1 MSSSN
6 PETDVSMIELSPV
19 SQSRQPLVDEE
30 DVTSRFSDE
39 QRPPKHTRFETPDL
53 EDGAGDA
60 TVIKKKGYYRMVSP
74 RKSYQLHSYEN
85 PDKQSPVG
93 LMMNW
98 SKSAESS
105 VREWYKKTFRL
116 PACLLPFY
124 DITDL
129 YFECTCRGSSVE
141 TEIFAGVINFFSC
154 SFILAVVP
162 HQLHKAHYNSEV
174 VASAMSI
181 IMGTGSILL
190 GLFANIPLV
199 VAPLAAVTVYFANSL
214 RGYNLS
220 PHSGDLIVMYMGIF
234 LVGLGAF
241 PPASRLLSKFIPP
254 YIQLGTTVGIGLITA
269 LSGYQ
274 EVEIVVRGKYT
285 LLSVGKITPEICIA
299 MSGLIGTAVG
309 VYYHSKYAYF
319 LCLVWGTFLWWASQ
333 DAWPSSIGADPE
345 FEGTIFSSFS
355 DNNGT
360 LITLQMCFLMLLT
373 LFGLAKALCEL
384 AGIMANDNETI
395 PRGRIVLIVIGLC
408 NIFSGCIYGPPF
420 VLSPESASGIKSGAR
435 TGLSSIVAG
444 FGLLLT
450 MFLAP
455 LFTAIPEAATAPIL
469 IMIGGV
475 LFQNVKN
482 INFSKKYGIA
492 AFVCLTLIPFTNSII
507 AGIGFAYVTYVIIS
521 FLNGDVWKNVK
532 KIYYFYCLPM
542 KEDDDGMEEGDDMA
556 DGGEG
561 DDIDVEGGE
570 YLGKE
575 EPYEG
580 IGEAEEGMRG
590 DEDEEGEGGA
600 VGGDDNGPGLEMG
613 NIYPAGRGSMETVEM
628 EMREAYSDPV
638 TGQQRPSFTMRE
650 AFSKNHPRT
659 SHLSQTTDQRPSYTA
674 VGGGSRPSLTASSN
688 TRGRS
693 ATEAGGA
700 AAAAGG
706 GGRDR
711 GPSFGGTVRRRVNT
725 IWDELGVGNDF
736 VHIDVSR
743 M

>member
-1 MSSSN
+1 MSSN
-6 PETDVSMIELSPV
+6 HAENDVSSIELSPV

-30 DVTSRFSDE
+30 DVNSRFSDE
-39 QRPPKHTRFETPDL
+39 KQPKHTRFETPDL
-53 EDGAGDA
+53 EEGERDA
-60 TVIKKKGYYRMVSP
+60 AVVKKKGYYRMVNP
-74 RKSYQLHSYEN
+74 RRSYQLHSYEN
-85 PDKQSPVG
+85 PDKQSPIGMV
-93 LMMNW
+93 MNW
-98 SKSAESS
+98 SKSAETS
-105 VREWYKKTFRL
+105 VREWYQKTFKL
-116 PACLLPFY
+116 PACFTPFY
-124 DITDL
+124 ALVDL
-129 YFECTCRGSSVE
+129 YFECSCRGSSVE
-141 TEIFAGVINFFSC
+141 TEIFAGIINFFSC

-162 HQLHKAHYNSEV
+162 FQLHKAHYNPEV

-199 VAPLAAVTVYFANSL
+199 VAPLAAVSVYFANSL
-214 RGYNLS
+214 RAYNLS

-274 EVEIVVRGKYT
+274 EVHIVVKGQYT

-333 DAWPSSIGADPE
+333 DLWPASIGAKPE
-345 FEGTIFSSFS
+345 FEGTIFGSFS

-395 PRGRIVLIVIGLC
+395 PRGRIVLIIIGLC

-469 IMIGGV
+469 IMIGAV

-507 AGIGFAYVTYVIIS
+507 AGIGFAYVTYAIIS

-532 KIYYFYCLPM
+532 KIYSFYCLPM
-542 KEDDDGMEEGDDMA
+542 KEDDDGIDGDDAYADEEGV
-556 DGGEG
+556 
-561 DDIDVEGGE
+561 DVEEGE
-570 YLGKE
+570 YLEKE
-575 EPYEG
+575 EQFAE
-580 IGEAEEGMRG
+580 EEGMRA
-590 DEDEEGEGGA
+590 DEDNEVGE
-600 VGGDDNGPGLEMG
+600 DRMRETEGPGLEMG
-613 NIYPAGRGSMETVEM
+613 NIYPLNRGSMETVEM
-628 EMREAYSDPV
+628 EMREAYSDPANA
-638 TGQQRPSFTMRE
+638 GQQRPSFTMRE
-650 AFSKNHPRT
+650 AFSKNHPRA
-659 SHLSQTTDQRPSYTA
+659 SNVSQTTEQRPSYTA
-674 VGGGSRPSLTASSN
+674 AGTRPSFTNSATRVRSSTEAARGNATGRERASS
-688 TRGRS
+688 S
-693 ATEAGGA
+693 VA
-700 AAAAGG
+700 
-706 GGRDR
+706 
-711 GPSFGGTVRRRVNT
+711 VRRRHNT